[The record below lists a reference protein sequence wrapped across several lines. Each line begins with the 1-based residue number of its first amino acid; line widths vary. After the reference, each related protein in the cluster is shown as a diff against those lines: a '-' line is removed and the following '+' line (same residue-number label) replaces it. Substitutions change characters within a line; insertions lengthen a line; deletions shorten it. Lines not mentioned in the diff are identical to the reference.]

1 MSIGSRMMV
10 SKFQGLGKVGERER
24 RWIMRTG
31 RVLSTAIYKII
42 RMDNN

>member
-1 MSIGSRMMV
+1 M
-10 SKFQGLGKVGERER
+10 KNDGKQIPRRFRVGWRER

-31 RVLSTAIYKII
+31 RVLSTAICRII